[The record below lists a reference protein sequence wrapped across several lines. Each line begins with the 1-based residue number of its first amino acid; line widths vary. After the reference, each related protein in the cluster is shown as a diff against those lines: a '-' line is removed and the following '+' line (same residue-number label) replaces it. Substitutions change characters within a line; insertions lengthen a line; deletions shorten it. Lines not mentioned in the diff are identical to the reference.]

1 MISSDRDFAGS
12 QRGIRFRSYQ
22 FMTGSATFAARTL
35 SIYRMRLE
43 DLLTRIEDGGGEE
56 EANIRFTLGTLIDQ
70 LSTDLMFLYYES
82 ARGGLTED
90 DRSIVLPALERI
102 RDVLRRAH
110 RRPVPLR
117 DALHRAIAAMPG
129 NPP

>member
-1 MISSDRDFAGS
+1 
-12 QRGIRFRSYQ
+12 
-22 FMTGSATFAARTL
+22 
-35 SIYRMRLE
+35 
-43 DLLTRIEDGGGEE
+43 
-56 EANIRFTLGTLIDQ
+56 
-70 LSTDLMFLYYES
+70 MFLYYES
-82 ARGGLTED
+82 ARGGLTEA

-117 DALHRAIAAMPG
+117 DALHKAIAAMPS

>member
-1 MISSDRDFAGS
+1 
-12 QRGIRFRSYQ
+12 
-22 FMTGSATFAARTL
+22 MTGAATFAARTL
-35 SIYRMRLE
+35 SIYRVRLE
-43 DLLTRIEDGGGEE
+43 DLLTRVEDGSGEE
-56 EANIRFTLGTLIDQ
+56 QTNVRFALGTLIEQ

-110 RRPVPLR
+110 RRPVSLR
-117 DALHRAIAAMPG
+117 DALHKAIAAMPG

>member
-1 MISSDRDFAGS
+1 
-12 QRGIRFRSYQ
+12 
-22 FMTGSATFAARTL
+22 
-35 SIYRMRLE
+35 MRLE

-56 EANIRFTLGTLIDQ
+56 EVNIRFTLGTLIDQ

-82 ARGGLTED
+82 ARGALTED

-117 DALHRAIAAMPG
+117 DALHKAIAAMPG
-129 NPP
+129 NSP